1 MFKQLLITVSLS
13 MAGIS
18 LAQADDLKTPGASY
32 LFYKLGVYLPDDNDV
47 ETAFATTERTVV
59 YENGQAL
66 NVGYGWINQN
76 NSRLEIDVTHRKAN
90 VETESGSPSNAELEM
105 SQLMMSVY
113 SNVNSPIFFGL
124 GFGVGIASINL
135 SGRAPTLN
143 AEDEGFLSLK
153 GAIGFTKRITD
164 SVDFVVEAEYLVTTQ
179 IEMSDT
185 SSTTGR
191 TFNLGNSGTT
201 LLIGAR
207 QWF

>member
-1 MFKQLLITVSLS
+1 
-13 MAGIS
+13 
-18 LAQADDLKTPGASY
+18 
-32 LFYKLGVYLPDDNDV
+32 
-47 ETAFATTERTVV
+47 
-59 YENGQAL
+59 
-66 NVGYGWINQN
+66 
-76 NSRLEIDVTHRKAN
+76 
-90 VETESGSPSNAELEM
+90 M

-124 GFGVGIASINL
+124 GIGLGVASINL

-143 AEDEGFLSLK
+143 ADDEGFLSLK

-191 TFNLGNSGTT
+191 TFNLDNSGTT

>member
-1 MFKQLLITVSLS
+1 MLRQFLIILTLPV
-13 MAGIS
+13 AVIGI
-18 LAQADDLKTPGASY
+18 AQATELKGPGESY
-32 LFYKLGVYLPDDNDV
+32 LFYKIGAYLPDDNDV
-47 ETAFATTERTVV
+47 DTAFATTERTVE
-59 YENGQAL
+59 YEKGQGL
-66 NVGYGWINQN
+66 NVGYGWINEN
-76 NSRLEIDVTHRKAN
+76 NSRLEFDFTHRRAN
-90 VETESGSPSNAELEM
+90 VETESGASSNAELEM

-124 GFGVGIASINL
+124 GIGLGVASINL

-143 AEDEGFLSLK
+143 ADDEGFFSLK

-164 SVDFVVEAEYLVTTQ
+164 TVDFVVEAEYLVTTQ

-185 SSTTGR
+185 SSSTGQ
-191 TFNLGNSGTT
+191 TFNLSNSGAT